1 MGDDVDGSNYIANA
15 PSGPGRYARPLWL
28 ASTLAIALLIGVL
41 TLTPTPQMPRS
52 DFQWDKVA
60 HMVAFLTLVFPTAA
74 LWPRVA
80 AWMGALAVAYGGAI
94 EIVQPFTG
102 RSAEVADLV
111 ADAVGVVLGLILGTV
126 ARRYIRA
133 RRTTRAD

>member
-1 MGDDVDGSNYIANA
+1 VDSSSFMVNA
-15 PSGPGRYARPLWL
+15 TSAPWRYARPLWL
-28 ASTLAIALLIGVL
+28 VSTVAIAVLIAVL
-41 TLTPTPQMPRS
+41 TLTPTPHMPRS

-60 HMVAFLTLVFPTAA
+60 HVVAFLTLVFPTAA

-80 AWMGALAVAYGGAI
+80 AWMGVLAVSYGGAI

-111 ADAVGVVLGLILGTV
+111 ADVVGVVLGLALGTM
-126 ARRYIRA
+126 ARRYFRA
-133 RRTTRAD
+133 ARAARAG